1 MLKILLADDHDLFA
15 ELVQL
20 ALARD
25 GSIAVTTVRS
35 FDEALAVLVGNPGFD
50 LVLLDV
56 KMPGMTGPAEVDR
69 LRRQF
74 QGLHVAIISGVAN
87 PAEVRSFLTA
97 GACGFIPKTLP
108 LTELVSAVT
117 ILVEGDT
124 FLPKDLLAS
133 PTVQAALPD
142 LLPDTAAKL
151 PGLAA
156 DLTPR
161 ETEMLDQLAQGW
173 SNKQIGR
180 NLDISEATVK
190 SHLMNLFRKLGARN
204 RTDAVRIR
212 HSISI

>member
-20 ALARD
+20 ALTRD
-25 GSIAVTTVRS
+25 GSMAVTTVRS
-35 FDEALAVLVGNPGFD
+35 FDAAVAVLLNDPGFD

-74 QGLHVAIISGVAN
+74 DAIPVAIISGVAN
-87 PAEVRSFLTA
+87 PSEVRAFLTA
-97 GACGFIPKTLP
+97 GASGFIPKTLP

-117 ILVEGDT
+117 ILAEGEA
-124 FLPKDLLAS
+124 FLPRDLIAS
-133 PTVQAALPD
+133 PTVQEALPA
-142 LLPDTAAKL
+142 LLPEASGKLAGLSAA
-151 PGLAA
+151 
-156 DLTPR
+156 LTPR
-161 ETEMLDQLAQGW
+161 ETEMLDQLVQGW

-212 HSISI
+212 MSLPT